1 MMRTQ
6 MDCIFRKRTG
16 QKYFFSLAFIND
28 KKTCMKANTRLLI
41 YMDKQRSGP
50 VFLYEVF
57 YKGGTFP
64 GGDSHIKQTGM
75 LVGNFEFNP

>member
-6 MDCIFRKRTG
+6 MDYIFRKRTG
-16 QKYFFSLAFIND
+16 QKCFFSLAVIND
-28 KKTCMKANTRLLI
+28 KKTYMKTNTRLLK

-57 YKGGTFP
+57 YQGGTF
-64 GGDSHIKQTGM
+64 
-75 LVGNFEFNP
+75 